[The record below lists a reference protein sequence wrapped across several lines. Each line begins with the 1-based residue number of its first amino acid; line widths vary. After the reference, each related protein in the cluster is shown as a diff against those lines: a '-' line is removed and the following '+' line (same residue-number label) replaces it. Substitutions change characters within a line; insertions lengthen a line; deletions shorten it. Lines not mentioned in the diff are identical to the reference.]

1 MDARL
6 LFQATFR
13 FLAETILIDRGHEA
27 AANWTTGGIDDV
39 LHGID
44 RYYRLGAIKPSAPD
58 RLRLELLGAALAEA
72 SISATLRLATTAFVY
87 ENTFVTSEARAELGT
102 HSTPRQMAEH
112 IVRRKLQLW
121 GNLDRIQIYEP
132 FTGAGILLVAA
143 LRQLRAALPL
153 EWSDAE
159 RHEFLTARLSG
170 DEVDEF
176 ACEVA
181 ELSLILAD
189 YPNHNGWD
197 IRQANLFANR
207 RLRERITPNTY
218 VICNP
223 PFQDFE
229 PDDRAT
235 ALGQHDVSKPVAILT
250 EVIAAEPAGIGFV
263 LPSTFILG
271 ERYRRVRALLEQTYR
286 SVEIVETLRC
296 VRGITCGRF
305 AADCQGSDVPQLMSP
320 SSRSRRVR

>member
-1 MDARL
+1 ML
-6 LFQATFR
+6 
-13 FLAETILIDRGHEA
+13 
-27 AANWTTGGIDDV
+27 
-39 LHGID
+39 
-44 RYYRLGAIKPSAPD
+44 
-58 RLRLELLGAALAEA
+58 
-72 SISATLRLATTAFVY
+72 
-87 ENTFVTSEARAELGT
+87 
-102 HSTPRQMAEH
+102 
-112 IVRRKLQLW
+112 RRKLAQSLARTAHRARWLSISFAELELW
-121 GNLDRIQIYEP
+121 RDPDRIQIYEP

-181 ELSLILAD
+181 KLSLILAD

-250 EVIAAEPAGIGFV
+250 EVIAAEPARIGFV

-286 SVEIVETLRC
+286 SVEIVEEFPDD
-296 VRGITCGRF
+296 VF
-305 AADCQGSDVPQLMSP
+305 AA
-320 SSRSRRVR
+320 SRAAASLLIAR